1 MPIDDAGHGVDVN
14 VGSCRCPG
22 GSPTPQHP
30 DGDIVTLV
38 PKLTLP
44 MAAALKTRTMADQ
57 LGDDSIAAVQFSLV
71 SGYLRA
77 APYGAIAS
85 WSFIEE
91 GEPDKRGNPTT
102 VPVPITPENIERLLP
117 YADGGLEVAE
127 AADRLYSNEVLRPL
141 RRRSPELFQTSPTVL
156 STPAILGSGSTR
168 PTHSGRSSRNGTAGK
183 RSGR

>member
-14 VGSCRCPG
+14 VRECRCPG
-22 GSPTPQHP
+22 TPAPHP

-102 VPVPITPENIERLLP
+102 VPVPITPENIERLIP
-117 YADGGLEVAE
+117 WQNGGEEVAE
-127 AADRLYSNEVLRPL
+127 TADRLYGADFLAPFLRRINTSSSTGRTATSTSASPKSGAS
-141 RRRSPELFQTSPTVL
+141 RRSPSRPSLRPV
-156 STPAILGSGSTR
+156 SG
-168 PTHSGRSSRNGTAGK
+168 GRKSA
-183 RSGR
+183 